1 MAKVY
6 GNKIEKTELLKRVGS
21 MAQIAG
27 AREVILQGGKG
38 EGVKAVEVYNDM
50 GLAFTVLPGKGMEIG
65 HASFCGKAISWDCKN
80 GVVGPAYFE
89 NGGTGFYRSFS
100 GGLLTA
106 CGLLNVGEGLTEK
119 ENVYGLHDRSGN
131 IPAERYT
138 VEESWKD
145 GDFVISVK
153 GRMRQS
159 SLYGENLT
167 LTREIVC
174 KLGEPKIWINDVI
187 RNEGFNET
195 EYMFMYHM
203 NFGYPLLS
211 EVSRLYSPALA
222 VQGINEKV
230 LQGDGK
236 YDSFTE
242 PQKGYAFECFAHNMP
257 KKERISVALVNP
269 EMAFGVYIAYSSKE
283 LPTFNTW
290 KMMGEQDYVL
300 GLEPGINLPEGRLEA
315 RKNGRLRVLNPQ
327 EEFRCRL
334 EIGVLPDKRKIDSF
348 LKDNF

>member
-1 MAKVY
+1 M
-6 GNKIEKTELLKRVGS
+6 
-21 MAQIAG
+21 
-27 AREVILQGGKG
+27 
-38 EGVKAVEVYNDM
+38 EVYNDM

-230 LQGDGK
+230 LRRQEIRFVYG
-236 YDSFTE
+236 T
-242 PQKGYAFECFAHNMP
+242 A
-257 KKERISVALVNP
+257 ERICLRMFRPQHAEEGADLCRARESKWRLAFISRILPKVANVQYM
-269 EMAFGVYIAYSSKE
+269 EDD
-283 LPTFNTW
+283 
-290 KMMGEQDYVL
+290 GEQDYVL
-300 GLEPGINLPEGRLEA
+300 GLSMESICRRAGSRRGRTDVFGLKSAGGIQ
-315 RKNGRLRVLNPQ
+315 VQ
-327 EEFRCRL
+327 T
-334 EIGVLPDKRKIDSF
+334 
-348 LKDNF
+348 